1 MAFRADRYKWSLINP
16 YKWPCKGVCLGLFH
30 PYKWSYFNLLING
43 RGPRCRCNLQLKNNN
58 VAGFPAECFF
68 LCHVGPIHGARR
80 VFAWMACDIFHKKWI
95 GGKVFPNVSQRSLQ
109 FFFLKETCTNLSYI
123 DLKIPNKMGQTGFL
137 VDFSK
142 VRCCVVTV
150 VATFS
155 RLLWTSTIP
164 KRTLCQR
171 WIGVTEVTNIM
182 VI

>member
-1 MAFRADRYKWSLINP
+1 ME
-16 YKWPCKGVCLGLFH
+16 LFH
-30 PYKWSYFNLLING
+30 ILING

-68 LCHVGPIHGARR
+68 LCHVGPIHWARR
-80 VFAWMACDIFHKKWI
+80 EMCAKCPNGMRHFPLEMIR
-95 GGKVFPNVSQRSLQ
+95 GKSLPNVNQQSLQ
-109 FFFLKETCTNLSYI
+109 VFFDCTCTNLIYI

-137 VDFSK
+137 SFDFSK
-142 VRCCVVTV
+142 VRCCDRPLWRRK
-150 VATFS
+150 